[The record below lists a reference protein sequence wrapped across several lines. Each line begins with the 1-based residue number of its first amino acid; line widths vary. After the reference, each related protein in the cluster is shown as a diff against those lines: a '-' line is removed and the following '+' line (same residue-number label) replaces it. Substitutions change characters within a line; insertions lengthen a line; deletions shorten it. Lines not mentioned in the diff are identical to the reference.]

1 MNSFRLGMTMLV
13 IGLLYC
19 AILTAGNLFIYDYQ
33 KRTLYG
39 DLERQQSIELN
50 MLAELAQEGLL
61 TQNYAFIEW
70 FIKRWG
76 SEYHKVVE
84 LSLENKRGQLLFE
97 YQRAVPA
104 RTVVLSSQRA
114 INMYDGSYLVK
125 MSTDTATLEQ
135 QLDDFLIQ
143 LLLVSTVAVTLL
155 VIGLWVAFYKLAL
168 QPINAEIA
176 RRKRAEDQLQGQ
188 RVTD

>member
-1 MNSFRLGMTMLV
+1 MNNFRLGITLV
-13 IGLLYC
+13 VVGSVYC
-19 AILTAGNLFIYDYQ
+19 AILAAGNLFIYDYQ
-33 KRTLYG
+33 KHALYD
-39 DLERQQSIELN
+39 DLERQQSAELN

-70 FIKRWG
+70 FINRWG

-84 LSLENKRGQLLFE
+84 LSLENKRGLVLFE

-104 RTVVLSSQRA
+104 RTLVLSSQRA

-125 MSTDTATLEQ
+125 LSTDTIALQQ
-135 QLDDFLIQ
+135 QLDEMLVQ
-143 LLLVSTVAVTLL
+143 LLLVSTVAVFLL
-155 VIGLWVAFYKLAL
+155 VIALWVAFYKLAL

-176 RRKRAEDQLQGQ
+176 RRKHAEDLLHGQ
-188 RVTD
+188 QATD